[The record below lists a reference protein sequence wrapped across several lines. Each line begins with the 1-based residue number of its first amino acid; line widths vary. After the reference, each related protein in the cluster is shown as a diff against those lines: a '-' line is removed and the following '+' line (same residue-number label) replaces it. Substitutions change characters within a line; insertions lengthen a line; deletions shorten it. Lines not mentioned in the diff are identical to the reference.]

1 MFKKASFLILGI
13 STLLLLC
20 RNLFDA
26 KIPAIAI
33 LLSML
38 AGVFVLGIA
47 AYKEGTLRK
56 FSLTFLIYFVI
67 TVLLIAAQFYL
78 L

>member
-1 MFKKASFLILGI
+1 MFKKAGLLILGFSI
-13 STLLLLC
+13 LLVLC
-20 RNLFDA
+20 RNLFDV
-26 KIPAIAI
+26 KIPAFLII
-33 LLSML
+33 LSIIT
-38 AGVFVLGIA
+38 GVFVLGIA

-56 FSLTFLIYFVI
+56 FSLTLLIYFVI